1 MTGNC
6 LGWVAYSVLTNDLF
20 VFVSNAPG
28 LLLSVWLNMGAAKL
42 QYQEMFHAIYT
53 EEGGEDILDLPSFT
67 PHEKWVM
74 RVVFTWI
81 LVLSYVCFSPM
92 NTLQQTGTVGFVVN
106 LNLVV
111 FYAAPLSTIAT
122 VIKNRNSR
130 SIHRRTMF
138 MGLLNSFFWM
148 CYGIALRDI
157 VIFFPNFSGF
167 VLSVVQFALCVW
179 FKRDVD
185 PILEQNETYTS
196 QHLSDENTSEDDF
209 EETSSGTREIL

>member
-1 MTGNC
+1 
-6 LGWVAYSVLTNDLF
+6 
-20 VFVSNAPG
+20 
-28 LLLSVWLNMGAAKL
+28 MGASKL
-42 QYQEMFHAIYT
+42 EYQELFNAIHR
-53 EEGGEDILDLPSFT
+53 EEDGEEIVDLPSFT

-92 NTLQQTGTVGFVVN
+92 NITQQTYTVGFVVN

-111 FYAAPLSTIAT
+111 FYGAPLSTIT
-122 VIKNRNSR
+122 KVLKTRSSR

-148 CYGIALRDI
+148 CYGIALKDI

-167 VLSVVQFALCVW
+167 VLSIVQIALCVMY
-179 FKRDVD
+179 KRDVD
-185 PILEQNETYTS
+185 PILIEQQETLTS
-196 QHLSDENTSEDDF
+196 QQLDDD
-209 EETSSGTREIL
+209 ETSSDQFEESNENTRDIL